1 MIKTPVHAA
10 TELDDEDDIIYTGEI
25 YDDDGNSICIAEI
38 DFVDEIVKRINMHDE
53 LVELLK
59 ESKYA
64 ISETYG
70 IDSVF
75 VDRVNNALERCK

>member
-1 MIKTPVHAA
+1 MIKTPVCY
-10 TELDDEDDIIYTGEI
+10 DERFSTISYSDGDVIAYDIHQ
-25 YDDDGNSICIAEI
+25 DVAEE
-38 DFVDEIVKRINMHDE
+38 VVKRINMHDE

>member
-1 MIKTPVHAA
+1 MIKTPVS
-10 TELDDEDDIIYTGEI
+10 
-25 YDDDGNSICIAEI
+25 YDDSENVFYPYHQIEDANGSFIFECKDKSVAQ
-38 DFVDEIVKRINMHDE
+38 EIVKRINMHDE

-70 IDSVF
+70 IDSMF
-75 VDRVNNALERCK
+75 VGRVNNALERCK

>member
-1 MIKTPVHAA
+1 MIKTPVCYDSYN
-10 TELDDEDDIIYTGEI
+10 ELIVDSIEKPVIEPLCGY
-25 YDDDGNSICIAEI
+25 YDTLDVI
-38 DFVDEIVKRINMHDE
+38 KRINMHDE